1 MAEPTLK
8 SMEYL
13 FVYGTL
19 LTTSGH
25 PMHNFVR
32 GYCDFVGSASIGG
45 IKIDLGEYPGLI
57 PSGDPN
63 NRVAGELY
71 RIHADADKKLFEGLD
86 RYEGCSEDDP
96 EPHEYFR
103 HRQEVILDSDKNVYE
118 AWVYLY
124 NGQLDDNFLQIN

>member
-1 MAEPTLK
+1 MNP
-8 SMEYL
+8 EYL

-19 LTTSGH
+19 RTVEGH
-25 PMHNFVR
+25 PMHNYLRSFCDLVGDATVR
-32 GYCDFVGSASIGG
+32 G

-57 PSGDPN
+57 PSGNPEEIVD
-63 NRVAGELY
+63 GELY
-71 RIHADADKKLFEGLD
+71 RIHEGDSGKLFDALD

-103 HRQEVILDSDKNVYE
+103 HRLDVTLSADKQVYE

-124 NGQLDDNFLQIN
+124 NA